1 MGIEKG
7 KLNENSCFC
16 LRKNIDVGDT
26 YEFFFKYTH
35 HCQLMTRE
43 DSAQD
48 GSWPHLRGPELGQ
61 APK

>member
-1 MGIEKG
+1 MFLFEK
-7 KLNENSCFC
+7 KILI
-16 LRKNIDVGDT
+16 LKILMI
-26 YEFFFKYTH
+26 FFKYTH
-35 HCQLMTRE
+35 HCQLMTKE